1 MSKESIIKESV
12 KDGGY
17 LSALQRGFINAG
29 AGAPA
34 RIGLRISTR
43 MNTTLTILALLV
55 TTAFAAQAQILLSS
69 GTSYQQDFNTL
80 AAPPKTNATW
90 ADNKTLPGWYAARET
105 GTNAPHFRSYRVASG
120 DLKKGWIY
128 SFGSEANSGR
138 NPASDRAF
146 GSIATASTGTIAFG
160 VRFQNDT
167 RQTMTNFIVAY
178 TGEQWRN
185 EGNERPQAL
194 VFSYRVSKSVLTNP
208 EPGVLEGWSFL
219 AALDFKSAHDRSE
232 EPQLDGNLAAS
243 RAAKAGIV
251 LPGVALQ
258 PGEEL
263 FLRWSDV
270 NDNGPDDGL
279 ALDDFSL
286 TWSPVAGR

>member
-1 MSKESIIKESV
+1 MKTI
-12 KDGGY
+12 
-17 LSALQRGFINAG
+17 L
-29 AGAPA
+29 
-34 RIGLRISTR
+34 
-43 MNTTLTILALLV
+43 TTLTFLA
-55 TTAFAAQAQILLSS
+55 AGSFATYAQILLSS
-69 GTSYQQDFNTL
+69 GTSYLQDFNSL

-90 ADNKTLPGWYAARET
+90 ADNKTLAGWYAAREL
-105 GTNAPHFRSYRVASG
+105 GTNTHFKSYRVG
-120 DLKKGWIY
+120 DGSIKKGWIY
-128 SFGSEANSGR
+128 SFGSEPGKGR
-138 NPASDRAF
+138 NAQSDRAF

-167 RQTMTNFIVAY
+167 RQTMGNFTVNY

-194 VFSYRVSKSVLTNP
+194 VFSYRVSRSALTNL

-219 AALDFKSAHDRSE
+219 SAMDFKSSRERST
-232 EPQLDGNLAAS
+232 EPKLDGNVPLS
-243 RAAKAGIV
+243 RAAKSGIT
-251 LPGVALQ
+251 LPGVTLQ

-279 ALDDFSL
+279 ALDDLSV
-286 TWSPVAGR
+286 TWSPVTKR